1 MTYLLTLS
9 RARSRGPALV
19 SDNSA
24 KLWRARP
31 RGRRLRLADTTCR
44 GGEVARVS
52 ARQVASHTRR
62 RAKKRGGSGTRCEVI
77 QPLGQHVGA
86 TVFIVFVL
94 YDLETAQPKNIFF
107 GHLISIIV
115 GIIINETIGLSFY
128 SLGLSVGVAVILMV
142 YFKVM
147 HPPAAS
153 NPLVALTMDLSFDF
167 ILFPVITG
175 TIIIILMSVLINR
188 IILKRNYPKKW
199 F

>member
-1 MTYLLTLS
+1 MKIRKNLEPIVSGISAAIVISILAFFTLET
-9 RARSRGPALV
+9 
-19 SDNSA
+19 SA
-24 KLWRARP
+24 GVWLMF
-31 RGRRLRLADTTCR
+31 
-44 GGEVARVS
+44 S
-52 ARQVASHTRR
+52 F
-62 RAKKRGGSGTRCEVI
+62 
-77 QPLGQHVGA
+77 GA

-153 NPLVALTMDLSFDF
+153 NPLVALFMDLSFDYIF
-167 ILFPVITG
+167 FPVIVG
-175 TIIIILMSVLINR
+175 TIVIILSSILINK
-188 IILKRNYPKKW
+188 IILKRKYPKS
-199 F
+199 FF

>member
-1 MTYLLTLS
+1 MKIRKNLEPIVSGISAAIVISILAFFTLET
-9 RARSRGPALV
+9 
-19 SDNSA
+19 SA
-24 KLWRARP
+24 GVWLMF
-31 RGRRLRLADTTCR
+31 
-44 GGEVARVS
+44 S
-52 ARQVASHTRR
+52 F
-62 RAKKRGGSGTRCEVI
+62 
-77 QPLGQHVGA
+77 GA

-115 GIIINETIGLSFY
+115 GIIFNETIGLSFY

-153 NPLVALTMDLSFDF
+153 NPLVALFMDLSFDYIF
-167 ILFPVITG
+167 FPVIVG
-175 TIIIILMSVLINR
+175 TIVIILSSILINK
-188 IILKRNYPKKW
+188 IILKRDYPKRL

>member
-1 MTYLLTLS
+1 MKITKKFEPIVAGISAAIVISILAYLTLETS
-9 RARSRGPALV
+9 
-19 SDNSA
+19 
-24 KLWRARP
+24 
-31 RGRRLRLADTTCR
+31 
-44 GGEVARVS
+44 
-52 ARQVASHTRR
+52 
-62 RAKKRGGSGTRCEVI
+62 SGI
-77 QPLGQHVGA
+77 WLMFSFGA
-86 TVFIVFVL
+86 TVFLVFVL
-94 YDLETAQPKNIFF
+94 YNLETAQPKNIFF
-107 GHLISIIV
+107 GHLISILV
-115 GIIINETIGLSFY
+115 GIIFNETVGLSFY
-128 SLGLSVGVAVILMV
+128 SLGLSVGIAVVLMV